1 MKTETIFLY
10 ENREDVKLT
19 TYILNTP
26 ADMPA
31 GVSRPAVLIC
41 PGGGYFN
48 CSEAEGEP
56 VAMKFVSMGY
66 NAFVLEYSTYLEGD
80 ELFPDFSKEMKVKDR
95 CLYPNNV
102 REIGMA
108 FRIIHQRADE
118 WNIDGSR
125 IAVCG
130 FSAGAHNAAMY
141 ATRWQD
147 DIVKGFMN
155 EGDEVLR
162 PAAAILCYTLTDN
175 DSKKENQDVMG
186 PMSQGFFYKSDLI
199 FLGSEDP
206 DDELLDAVSPARHVS
221 AETPPTFIWATAADN
236 LVPVQH
242 SIIMAKS
249 LADKK
254 IPFELHIFEEGMHGL
269 SLATQAT
276 ALARSQI
283 KSDASKWADLAGTW
297 LEKRFALDLPDKTFF
312 EEDLE
317 KGNFPG

>member
-1 MKTETIFLY
+1 MKTETIYLY
-10 ENREDVKLT
+10 EDRKDVYLT

-26 ADMPA
+26 PDMPE
-31 GVSRPAVLIC
+31 GVRRPAVLVC

-48 CSEAEGEP
+48 CSGPEGEP
-56 VAMKFVSMGY
+56 VAMKFMSMGY
-66 NAFVLEYSTYLEGD
+66 DAFVLEYSTYLEKG
-80 ELFPDFSKEMKVKDR
+80 ELFPDLSKEMPVKEH

-108 FRIIHQRADE
+108 FQIINRRADE
-118 WNIDGSR
+118 WNVDTSR

-147 DIVKGFMN
+147 DIVKGFLG
-155 EGDEVLR
+155 ETDEVLR
-162 PAAAILCYTLTDN
+162 PAAAILGYPLTDYVY
-175 DSKKENQDVMG
+175 KKEEPSAMG
-186 PMSQGFFYKSDLI
+186 IMSQGFFIKSDLI

-206 DDELLDAVSPARHVS
+206 DDNLLYEVSPARHVS
-221 AETPPTFIWATAADN
+221 ENTPPTYIWATASDN

-242 SIIMAKS
+242 SILMARS
-249 LADKK
+249 LADHK

-276 ALARSQI
+276 AAAQSQI
-283 KSDASKWADLAGTW
+283 KPDAAKWADLAGAW
-297 LEKRFALDLPDKTFF
+297 LEKRFAFDLPEKTPF
-312 EEDLE
+312 EDEF
-317 KGNFPG
+317 GA

>member
-1 MKTETIFLY
+1 
-10 ENREDVKLT
+10 
-19 TYILNTP
+19 
-26 ADMPA
+26 MP
-31 GVSRPAVLIC
+31 
-41 PGGGYFN
+41 
-48 CSEAEGEP
+48 
-56 VAMKFVSMGY
+56 
-66 NAFVLEYSTYLEGD
+66 
-80 ELFPDFSKEMKVKDR
+80 
-95 CLYPNNV
+95 
-102 REIGMA
+102 
-108 FRIIHQRADE
+108 
-118 WNIDGSR
+118 
-125 IAVCG
+125 
-130 FSAGAHNAAMY
+130 
-141 ATRWQD
+141 
-147 DIVKGFMN
+147 
-155 EGDEVLR
+155 
-162 PAAAILCYTLTDN
+162 
-175 DSKKENQDVMG
+175 
-186 PMSQGFFYKSDLI
+186 QGFFHKSDLI

-283 KSDASKWADLAGTW
+283 KSDASKWADLAGAW